1 MADNIKRYNPKTGN
15 WDISSSGK
23 ATGIIVEDPR
33 LIDPEVAEEGVTGES
48 LNDVLVRHEQELK
61 KQGGYIAWLAE
72 HGGGGS
78 GGGGGTTGDKVTL
91 TNGNIVKEGNI
102 NYLYSTVTT
111 NIKLEYLIT
120 SSKNNKRYF
129 ITVTLDGNNI
139 IEGKEGW
146 TNTPG
151 VLTIP
156 QLDKFSA
163 NSNHSVVITASDTDG
178 FSAESYLLNV
188 VEASIKLDS
197 IVSGNTATV
206 GIDYFFTYSITSK
219 IIGSDVNLVVTNV
232 TNGATKTIEL
242 GKTTSTAPRQ
252 VNVNL
257 WDLGSI
263 IAGSSYTI
271 QAQAFT
277 SMNGQ
282 TVQSDKVTNRVVVED
297 GVNLVV
303 LVEGITSKAEV
314 DSGVE
319 RTKFSQSG
327 NVSFAFTPYLAGVSL
342 IYYAVRIEH
351 NGITKD
357 IGYFDEG
364 NYNDNQYVQRG
375 KQQVFSYAI
384 PTEGEVLG
392 NWNITLRC
400 WSEKGNPITDT
411 VLACEVVSRS
421 QALIADQNPNN
432 SRYASWHIRQ
442 ENFPQV
448 STTKVWTSNEPNFTA
463 PGNIEPSGATT
474 NLNVYN
480 TNGVLSGFLVEKGQ
494 SMLRISGEAYGVIDV
509 QPFKD
514 DTTTLNNWSRQGFGL
529 SCTFKSDKHPFSNR
543 TVFFIGDYNTDE
555 QFSEGIKIGLE
566 DITWSYTDGN
576 IKETISCKIQ
586 QNVINTVDFIVN
598 KNPGKMIVGIF
609 INGVLNAAREIKN
622 DFTWRTSSKIYLG
635 CDISN
640 AGQIQNFADVNF
652 YDIKL
657 FRVPANDKEIVINA
671 MNSKARAT
679 LLSDGSVDFTEYNRM
694 KLKNFFSTSDSEPH
708 STLWDDI
715 NQTYA
720 SVNFNSLISDTT
732 RVLPVD
738 IMLINC
744 ANTGFTRAIF
754 EEIGGQNNNWYT
766 GCTMSYFSPT
776 SGKSSSEYTTDVAVS
791 KQGTSTMNNLI
802 KNLEIRFDK
811 MLKADDGSNLDYEL
825 FQPKE
830 TWFPER
836 QFTLKA
842 DVVDSAHANNAS
854 IGKWINDN
862 SDFLF
867 EKTPPMEEL
876 EAHRPVDTRDK
887 TVNDKVTI
895 KQTLE
900 GFPIILLIQ
909 FDGEETQ
916 TMLGI
921 YSFNLGR
928 GAYYNMGFRFMKD
941 FTTKIKNTAGE
952 YVDNKLPAFV
962 TSYHT
967 YAQDELFGNIDQ
979 RKVYSYEFG
988 ENANVIVDGEKI
1000 LPLALFMQDDLSII
1014 KHVGEF
1020 KYNGGNW
1027 LEPSA
1032 AVTDDNIWR
1041 ALQELFSIFAQMTS
1055 STVKKYIWNETSGGY
1070 EETAGE
1076 YPAQSSWSTLAAELD
1091 TKFSIKNAYSYLLTC
1106 VKYGLVDSLGKNL
1119 TLVCYDVGGANK
1131 WFIRFYDMDTGNGLD
1146 NVALESVAKTA
1157 WLDTFSNND
1166 NNNVNSLV
1174 ITKNAADGGYD
1185 TYSSRMWDVL
1195 RDTIFANTGVF
1206 DSSLETLWDLWRNN
1220 ATICKDIN
1228 DYIDNYFAAQTK
1240 DCGELL
1246 FNYDYNVKYL
1256 TAYVGESGGQPSYAN
1271 IEFLHGTRVEYVRDW
1286 MKKRVW
1292 FFDGVFKYSNAANIQ
1307 PYNNKGT
1314 FSAGG
1319 AEATNPKLI
1328 ITSNCPAIFVVNIG
1342 NTTDTRYFLEEG
1354 KPTEIRLSPISSFN
1368 TQITINNTP
1377 QINDIEGL
1385 GGMRFQRF
1393 MSSMKLPSFSKL
1405 DLSSIDTLSDSPI
1418 PFETIF
1424 VNDEDFSDVRHIDL
1438 SNTKFWSGNAGQG
1451 IFTVNIEKYT
1461 KLKDLNIS
1469 NSVVTSVSL
1478 PNASLSSLN
1487 ITNSTV
1493 ENISLVNQPFLE
1505 ILDFSGCKRLKT
1517 VTIDSC
1523 DKITELNLSNLGDL
1537 HTIRITSCPNL
1548 KSIIC
1553 TNNVNLT
1560 TFNVSNCNNVEII
1573 NVSQCTNESLTVYIV
1588 GVPNI
1593 KELNVSSTN
1602 TPNDIQVASSLPNL
1616 RILNISN
1623 SQVSAIQYGNAAIPT
1638 YNGNKIFDV
1647 SQLIDLQ
1654 FSVQNA
1660 KGVHYFKFN
1669 NNKEHPFN
1677 VGSAFFVGCSNLKRV
1692 FGHISLNGN
1701 GVFNQCS
1708 KFYIHEPK
1716 EKVEGITPDYNGE
1729 WFGPDTNTEQ
1739 GSVDW
1744 RNHID
1749 LSTNFSIGTTDCAS
1763 MFRATNCSIY
1773 DVYYFLYKCDNV
1785 TRFDGCF
1792 QSVKNIIWD
1801 ILDSPRRNMFSHCT
1815 KAVTMN
1821 EMFWGLPV
1829 QDFMVLTSTKDYGAN
1844 DHDGLFSPLVN
1855 LQAMDDMFCF
1865 GGTRYTDPTVLAK
1878 FKGDVDS
1885 KLIRLHT
1892 IFRNDGNVM
1901 FVSNANIGYTTA
1913 PTAEQLVAA
1922 DCGTLLAKL
1931 PNLEFL
1937 NNMFNYSNIDF
1948 VQVTN
1953 SDIEDEAMYCPLF
1966 YQNTKLKYIQDSFKG
1981 LVNSKGSLYNIFG
1994 GAAKLKNNIVKFP
2007 TALYGIYNSFTLNTG
2022 SSTVTFPIHNSMFS
2036 RLKNSLKYITGQ
2048 QAINQTT
2055 LGSFQ
2060 GFTKQF
2066 LKEEDEVFP
2075 YDVFTGCSAIVEI
2088 PGFFS
2093 GLVLPAN
2100 TVIEL
2105 PLDSFK
2111 TNYNLTNI
2119 SYLYY
2124 DMKNCK
2130 YSLTGKGFSNC
2141 KLVNVSKCF
2150 SELETTYVK
2159 KGSVPYGLFYM
2170 EQTNNYNYKGWNET
2184 DAASK
2189 NINENYG
2196 IDSEGNWI
2204 ESAEMPVEITYT
2216 KQRTLPRKTIVNM
2229 SYCLE
2234 RFQSVEAQGYT
2245 MNYGTLTKT
2254 NYGDIIVPN
2263 ENYNPVKYILNPN
2276 YDPREWLDEEQT
2288 IPNYNR
2294 DIHRVILNKDFD
2306 KYEYAWN
2313 EYACDGLSG
2322 LADIVTDSALYTAVS
2337 NGEINCSPTLPDG
2350 FKDSAASIAPP
2361 SSVHTNKKVLN
2372 YLCSPD
2378 LFYYCTNGSN
2388 MDIRGVF
2395 NGSGRPNGVGYDYF
2409 DYGIRGRICP
2419 YLFRP
2424 VNNATDLSYMFY
2436 LCVLLNPYKWNDS
2449 ITGNT
2454 GEMFDSSMFGGM
2466 NKLTDISYMF
2476 YFTIIPANVIVPVE
2490 FVIDCIN
2497 LQNISCLFLAAQF
2510 ESTASQ
2516 AQQIDDNTF
2525 SKNVNLKN
2533 ISYAFASGRSTSE
2546 FTGRSPKKIGSSLFN
2561 VNKHKQLNN
2570 VSGLFYNATST
2581 TGSVPELWNWLN
2593 SLSSVNR
2600 ANVFYAMRKAN
2611 LTNGNNVP
2619 SGWDTGMV

>member
-1 MADNIKRYNPKTGN
+1 MADNIKRYNPDTGN
-15 WDISSSGK
+15 WDVSSSGK

-33 LIDPEVAEEGVTGES
+33 LIDPELAEQGKTTES
-48 LNDVLVRHEQELK
+48 VNDVLVRHDEELK
-61 KQGGYIAWLAE
+61 RQGGYIAWLAE

-78 GGGGGTTGDKVTL
+78 GGGGATGDKINL

-129 ITVTLDGNNI
+129 ITVTLDGNTI
-139 IEGKEGW
+139 IERKEAW

-151 VLTIP
+151 TLTIP

-163 NSNHSVVITASDTDG
+163 NSNHSVVITANDTDG

-197 IVSGNTATV
+197 MVSGNTATV

-242 GKTTSTAPRQ
+242 GKTTSTGPRQ

-257 WDLGSI
+257 WDLGNI

-271 QAQAFT
+271 QGQAFT
-277 SMNGQ
+277 SMNEQ

-314 DSGVE
+314 DEGIE
-319 RTKFSQSG
+319 RTKFSQNG
-327 NVSFAFTPYLAGVSL
+327 NISFAFTPYLAGVSL

-351 NGITKD
+351 NGVIKD
-357 IGYFDEG
+357 IGYFDKG

-375 KQQVFSYAI
+375 KPQVFSYAI

-400 WSEKGNPITDT
+400 WSEKGDPITDT
-411 VLACEVVSRS
+411 VLACEVVSSS
-421 QALIADQNPNN
+421 QALIVDQNPNN

-448 STTKVWTSNEPNFTA
+448 STTKVWTSNEPSFTV
-463 PGNIEPSGATT
+463 PGATEPSGATT
-474 NLNVYN
+474 ELNVYN
-480 TNGVLSGFLVEKGQ
+480 TNGVLSGFLTKNGQ

-514 DTTTLNNWSRQGFGL
+514 DTTTLNNWSRQGFGI
-529 SCTFKSDKHPFSNR
+529 SCTFKSDRHPFSNR
-543 TVFFIGDYNTDE
+543 TIFFIGDYNTDE

-576 IKETISCKIQ
+576 IKETMSCKIQ
-586 QNVINTVDFIVN
+586 QDIINTVDFIVN

-657 FRVPANDKEIVINA
+657 FRVPTNDKEIVINA

-679 LLSDGSVDFTEYNRM
+679 LLPDGSVDFTKYNRM

-720 SVNFNSLISDTT
+720 NVNFNSLISDTT
-732 RVLPVD
+732 KVLPVD

-744 ANTGFTRAIF
+744 ANTGFTRAVF

-887 TVNDKVTI
+887 TVHDKVTI

-952 YVDNKLPAFV
+952 YIDNKLPAFV

-967 YAQDELFGNIDQ
+967 YAQYEMFGNIDQ

-988 ENANVIVDGEKI
+988 ENANIIVDGDKT

-1027 LEPSA
+1027 LEPTA
-1032 AVTDDNIWR
+1032 PVTDDNVWR
-1041 ALQELFSIFAQMTS
+1041 ALQELFSIFAQMTT
-1055 STVKKYIWNETSGGY
+1055 STVKKYIWNESVGGY
-1070 EETAGE
+1070 EETEGE

-1091 TKFSIKNAYSYLLTC
+1091 TKFSIRNAFSYLLVC
-1106 VKYGLVDSLGKNL
+1106 VKYGLVDSLGKNM
-1119 TLVCYDVGGANK
+1119 TIVCYDINGSKK
-1131 WFIRFYDMDTGNGLD
+1131 WFIRFYDMDTANGLD

-1157 WLDTFSNND
+1157 WLDKFSNND
-1166 NNNVNSLV
+1166 KNNVNSLV

-1195 RDTIFANTGVF
+1195 RDTVFANTGVY
-1206 DSSLETLWDLWRNN
+1206 DNSLEGLWDLWRNN
-1220 ATICKDIN
+1220 DNMCKDIN
-1228 DYIDNYFAAQTK
+1228 NYIDNYFAAQTIN
-1240 DCGELL
+1240 CGELL

-1256 TAYVGESGGQPSYAN
+1256 TAYVGEAGGAASYAN

-1286 MKKRVW
+1286 LKKRVW
-1292 FFDGVFKYSNAANIQ
+1292 FFDGVFKYNNPSNIQ

-1319 AEATNPKLI
+1319 AEATNPKLV

-1393 MSSMKLPSFSKL
+1393 MSSMELPSFSKL
-1405 DLSSIDTLSDSPI
+1405 DLSSVDTLSDSPI
-1418 PFETIF
+1418 PFETVF

-1438 SNTKFWSGNAGQG
+1438 SNTKFWSGNAGQST
-1451 IFTVNIEKYT
+1451 FTVNIEKYT

-1469 NSVVTSVSL
+1469 SSVVTSVSL
-1478 PNASLSSLN
+1478 PSASLASLN

-1493 ENISLVNQPFLE
+1493 EGISLVNQPFLE
-1505 ILDFSGCKRLKT
+1505 SLDFSGCKRLKT
-1517 VTIDSC
+1517 LTIDSC

-1537 HTIRITSCPNL
+1537 HTIKITSCPNL
-1548 KSIIC
+1548 KSIVC
-1553 TNNVNLT
+1553 TNNVSLT
-1560 TFNVSNCNNVEII
+1560 TFNVSNCNKVEAI
-1573 NVSQCTNESLTVYIV
+1573 NLSQCTNRGLIIYIV
-1588 GVPNI
+1588 GAPNI

-1602 TPNDIQVASSLPNL
+1602 TNNDIQVASELPNL
-1616 RILNISN
+1616 RTLNISN

-1638 YNGNKIFDV
+1638 YKENKIFDV
-1647 SQLIDLQ
+1647 SVLNLTS
-1654 FSVQNA
+1654 FSVTNA
-1660 KGVHYFKFN
+1660 KGVHYFKFAN
-1669 NNKEHPFN
+1669 SKTAPYS
-1677 VGSAFFVGCSNLKRV
+1677 VGGSKFAGCTTLKRV
-1692 FGHISLNGN
+1692 FGHIKLTGKS
-1701 GVFNQCS
+1701 VFSECVS
-1708 KFYIHEPK
+1708 FYIHEPK
-1716 EKVEGITPDYNGE
+1716 EKVDGITPMYNGE
-1729 WFGPDTNTEQ
+1729 WFGPDTDTAEGQASWKANT
-1739 GSVDW
+1739 DLAT
-1744 RNHID
+1744 NFTIATTD
-1749 LSTNFSIGTTDCAS
+1749 LSSCCKG
-1763 MFRATNCSIY
+1763 TNCSIY
-1773 DVYYFLYKCDNV
+1773 DVYYLLYKCDNV
-1785 TRFDGCF
+1785 VSL
-1792 QSVKNIIWD
+1792 QSVFQNAKNVIWD
-1801 ILDSPRRNMFSHCT
+1801 IKDSPNRNMFAHCG
-1815 KAVTMN
+1815 KVTN
-1821 EMFWGLPV
+1821 LNDAFLGLPA
-1829 QDFMVLTSTKDYGAN
+1829 QDFMILTSTKEYGAT
-1844 DHDGLFSPLVN
+1844 DHDGLFSPLVS
-1855 LQAMDDMFCF
+1855 LMHLDFMMQF
-1865 GGTRYTDPTVLAK
+1865 GGTRYTDETFLGK
-1878 FKGDVDS
+1878 FKGNVDS
-1885 KLIRLHT
+1885 KIVRLSSS
-1892 IFRNDGNVM
+1892 FRNDGNIM
-1901 FVSNANIGYTTA
+1901 FVANANVGYETA
-1913 PTAEQLVAA
+1913 PTTEQLQAA
-1922 DCGTLLAKL
+1922 TSGRLFERLV
-1931 PNLEFL
+1931 NLEYL
-1937 NNMFNYSNIDF
+1937 NNVFNGSNINFNQIQIADGN
-1948 VQVTN
+1948 N
-1953 SDIEDEAMYCPLF
+1953 SMYCPIF
-1966 YQNTKLKYIQDSFKG
+1966 SNNTKLKYLQDSFKS
-1981 LVNSKGSLYNIFG
+1981 LVYSTGSLYNFLG
-1994 GAAKLKNNIVKFP
+1994 GTVAGHEQYFP
-2007 TALYGIYNSFTLNTG
+2007 KRFYAFYNSFSLGAN
-2022 SSTVTFPIHNSMFS
+2022 STVTFPIHNSMFT
-2036 RLKNSLKYITGQ
+2036 RVKNSLKYITGQ
-2048 QAINQTT
+2048 TATNATS

-2060 GFTKQF
+2060 GFTKEF
-2066 LKEEDEVFP
+2066 LKEGDEVFP
-2075 YDVFTGCSAIVEI
+2075 YDVFTGCNQLVEC

-2093 GLVLPAN
+2093 YMSLPAGS
-2100 TVIEL
+2100 VVEL

-2119 SYLYY
+2119 AYLYY
-2124 DMKNCK
+2124 GLKNCK
-2130 YSLTGKGFSNC
+2130 YTMTGKGFSNC
-2141 KLVNVSKCF
+2141 KLVNVSRCF
-2150 SELETTYVK
+2150 AELEDNYTK
-2159 KGSVPYGLFYM
+2159 KGMIPYGLFYM
-2170 EQTNNYNYKGWNET
+2170 GQTTTQTFKGWSLE
-2184 DAASK
+2184 DAGT
-2189 NINENYG
+2189 IELDENFG
-2196 IDSEGNWI
+2196 ITSGGEWI
-2204 ESAEMPVEITYT
+2204 PDEDAPMPDEIAYT
-2216 KQRTLPRKTIVNM
+2216 KRRTLPRKTIVNM

-2234 RFQSVEAQGYT
+2234 KFQSTEAQGYS
-2245 MNYGTLTKT
+2245 MNYGSLTKT

-2263 ENYNPVKYILNPN
+2263 EKYSPCKYIVNPN
-2276 YDPREWLDEEQT
+2276 YDPREWLDDDKT

-2294 DIHRVILNKDFD
+2294 DIHRIKINPDYD
-2306 KYEYAWN
+2306 PYELAWN
-2313 EYACDGLSG
+2313 IYACDGIAG
-2322 LADIVTDSALYTAVS
+2322 LADTVRDSSLYTAVN
-2337 NGEINCSPTLPDG
+2337 NGEINCSPTLPTEFEDN
-2350 FKDSAASIAPP
+2350 AASVAPP
-2361 SSVHTNKKVLN
+2361 SSEHANKQVLN
-2372 YLCSPD
+2372 YLCPPD
-2378 LFYYCTNGSN
+2378 LYYYCTNGNN
-2388 MDIRGVF
+2388 MVINGVF
-2395 NGSGRPNGVGYDYF
+2395 NGSGRPNGEQTFNYYDY
-2409 DYGIRGRICP
+2409 GVRGRLCP
-2419 YLFRP
+2419 YLFKP
-2424 VNNATDLSYMFY
+2424 VSNVTDLSYTFY
-2436 LCVLLNPYKWNDS
+2436 LCVNLNPYKWNE
-2449 ITGNT
+2449 GAN
-2454 GEMFDSSMFGGM
+2454 GAVGYMFAETTFSGLS
-2466 NKLTDISYMF
+2466 KLTSMSYMF
-2476 YFTIIPANVIVPVE
+2476 YFTIIPENVILPS
-2490 FVIDCIN
+2490 N
-2497 LQNISCLFLAAQF
+2497 LLFDLIQLRDISGMFCSAQFLASLGALR
-2510 ESTASQ
+2510 
-2516 AQQIDDNTF
+2516 QQVDDSFF
-2525 SKNVNLKN
+2525 SKNVNLRN
-2533 ISYAFASGRSTSE
+2533 VSYALASGRTIGNW
-2546 FTGRSPKKIGSSLFN
+2546 TARSPKKIGSTLLNSS
-2561 VNKHKQLNN
+2561 KHKQLTN
-2570 VSGLFYNATST
+2570 VTGFLWGAST
-2581 TGSVPELWNWLN
+2581 TAGSVPEFWNWLN
-2593 SLSSVNR
+2593 TLPATSR
-2600 ANVFYAMRKAN
+2600 ANVFYGMNKN
-2611 LTNGNNVP
+2611 LLTNGNSIP

>member
-78 GGGGGTTGDKVTL
+78 GGGGGTTGDKITL

-178 FSAESYLLNV
+178 FSAKSYLLNI
-188 VEASIKLDS
+188 VEASIKLTS
-197 IVSGNTATV
+197 TVSGNTATV
-206 GIDYFFTYSITSK
+206 GLDYFFTYSITSK

-232 TNGATKTIEL
+232 TNGASKTIEL

-277 SMNGQ
+277 SMNEQ

-327 NVSFAFTPYLAGVSL
+327 NISFAFTPYLAGISL
-342 IYYAVRIEH
+342 IYYAIRIEH
-351 NGITKD
+351 NGIVKD

-364 NYNDNQYVQRG
+364 NYNNNQYVQRG

-400 WSEKGNPITDT
+400 WSEKGDPITDT
-411 VLACEVVSRS
+411 VLACEVVSSS

-442 ENFPQV
+442 ESFPQV
-448 STTKVWTSNEPNFTA
+448 STTKVWISNEPSFTV
-463 PGNIEPSGATT
+463 PGAIEPSGATT
-474 NLNVYN
+474 ELNVYN
-480 TNGVLSGFLVEKGQ
+480 TNGVLSGFLTKNGQ

-514 DTTTLNNWSRQGFGL
+514 DTSTLNNWSRQGFGI
-529 SCTFKSDKHPFSNR
+529 SCTFKSDRHPFSNR

-576 IKETISCKIQ
+576 TKETMSCKIQ
-586 QNVINTVDFIVN
+586 QDVINTVDFIVN
-598 KNPGKMIVGIF
+598 KNPGKMVVAIF
-609 INGVLNAAREIKN
+609 INGILSTAREIKN

-657 FRVPANDKEIVINA
+657 FRVPANDKQIVINA

-679 LLSDGSVDFTEYNRM
+679 ILADGSVDFTEYNRM
-694 KLKNFFSTSDSEPH
+694 KLRNFFSISDSEPN

-720 SVNFNSLISDTT
+720 NINFNSLISDTT
-732 RVLPVD
+732 KVLPVD

-744 ANTGFTRAIF
+744 ANTGFTRTVF

-776 SGKSSSEYTTDVAVS
+776 SGKSSSEYTTDVAIS

-811 MLKADDGSNLDYEL
+811 MLKADDGNNLDYEL

-876 EAHRPVDTRDK
+876 EAHRPVDTRDR
-887 TVNDKVTI
+887 TVKDKVTI

-988 ENANVIVDGEKI
+988 ENANVIVDGEKT

-1032 AVTDDNIWR
+1032 PVTDDNVWR

-1055 STVKKYIWNETSGGY
+1055 STVKKYIWDEISGGY
-1070 EETAGE
+1070 KETSGE

-1119 TLVCYDVGGANK
+1119 TLVCYDVGGASK

-1368 TQITINNTP
+1368 TQVTINNTP

-1405 DLSSIDTLSDSPI
+1405 DLSSVDTLSDSPI
-1418 PFETIF
+1418 SFETVF

-1451 IFTVNIEKYT
+1451 TFTVNIEKYI

-1469 NSVVTSVSL
+1469 SSIVTSISL

-1493 ENISLVNQPFLE
+1493 EGISLVNQPFLE
-1505 ILDFSGCKRLKT
+1505 SLDFSGCKRLKT
-1517 VTIDSC
+1517 VTVDSC

-1537 HTIRITSCPNL
+1537 HTIKITSCPNL
-1548 KSIIC
+1548 KSIVC
-1553 TNNVNLT
+1553 TNNGNLT
-1560 TFNVSNCNNVEII
+1560 TFNVSNCNNVETI
-1573 NVSQCTNESLTVYIV
+1573 NISLCTNRNLIVYIV
-1588 GVPNI
+1588 GAPNI
-1593 KELNVSSTN
+1593 KTLDMSNTN
-1602 TPNDIQVASSLPNL
+1602 TANDIQAASELPKL
-1616 RILNISN
+1616 RTLNITN
-1623 SQVSAIQYGNAAIPT
+1623 SQVEAIQYGNAAIPT

-1647 SQLIDLQ
+1647 SQLIDLR

-1692 FGHISLNGN
+1692 FGHINLNGN
-1701 GVFNQCS
+1701 SVFDQCS

-1744 RNHID
+1744 RNNTN
-1749 LSTNFSIGTTDCAS
+1749 LSTNFSIGTTYGNV
-1763 MFRATNCSIY
+1763 MFRGTNCSIY

-1785 TRFDGCF
+1785 TTLNSCF
-1792 QSVKNIIWD
+1792 ASVTNIKWD
-1801 ILDSPRRNMFSHCT
+1801 LLDSPRRTMFNHCT
-1815 KAVTMN
+1815 KVVDMN
-1821 EMFWGLPV
+1821 SIFWGLPT
-1829 QDFMVLTSTKDYGAN
+1829 QNFKIFTSTYENGSTEHN
-1844 DHDGLFSPLVN
+1844 GLFSPLVSLKFIDN
-1855 LQAMDDMFCF
+1855 AFNC
-1865 GGTRYTDPTVLAK
+1865 GGTKYTDSTFLAK
-1878 FKGDVDS
+1878 FKGNVDS
-1885 KLIRLHT
+1885 KLTRLNNIISNIKFVNNINSSPNDET
-1892 IFRNDGNVM
+1892 IANNLFAANSGNL
-1901 FVSNANIGYTTA
+1901 
-1913 PTAEQLVAA
+1913 LVR
-1922 DCGTLLAKL
+1922 L
-1931 PNLEFL
+1931 PELEYIT
-1937 NNMFNYSNIDF
+1937 NMFNESNIYFNQTTD
-1948 VQVTN
+1948 
-1953 SDIEDEAMYCPLF
+1953 EDVEDGVMYCPLF
-1966 YQNTKLKYIQDSFKG
+1966 YKNTKLKYIQNSFKR
-1981 LVNSKGSLYNIFG
+1981 LIKSNGSLYNIFG
-1994 GAAKLKNNIVKFP
+1994 GLVKNKTNLRFP
-2007 TALYGIYNSFTLNTG
+2007 TALYGIYDSFSIGDNSNII
-2022 SSTVTFPIHNSMFS
+2022 FPIHNSMFS

-2048 QAINQTT
+2048 QAINQST

-2066 LKEEDEVFP
+2066 FKEGDEVFP

-2100 TVIEL
+2100 TVVEL
-2105 PLDSFK
+2105 PLNSFK

-2124 DMKNCK
+2124 DMKNCN

-2141 KLVNVSKCF
+2141 KLINVHRCF
-2150 SELETTYVK
+2150 SEIETSFVK
-2159 KGSVPYGLFYM
+2159 KGFIPYGLFYM
-2170 EQTNNYNYKGWNET
+2170 EQTSNVSYKGWNEV
-2184 DAASK
+2184 DAASQ
-2189 NINENYG
+2189 NITENYG
-2196 IDSEGNWI
+2196 IDSGGNWI
-2204 ESAEMPVEITYT
+2204 ESAEMPVEITYS

-2234 RFQSVEAQGYT
+2234 RFQSTETQAYT
-2245 MNYGTLTKT
+2245 MNYGNLTPS

-2263 ENYNPVKYILNPN
+2263 EKYNPVKYILNPN
-2276 YDPREWLDEEQT
+2276 YDPREYLDEEQT
-2288 IPNYNR
+2288 MINYNR
-2294 DIHRVILNKDFD
+2294 DIHRVILNKDYD

-2313 EYACDGLSG
+2313 EYAYDGLSG
-2322 LADIVTDSALYTAVS
+2322 LEDIILNSSLYTAVS
-2337 NGEINCSPTLPDG
+2337 NGTINCSPTIPDV
-2350 FKDSAASIAPP
+2350 FKDTAASIAPP
-2361 SSVHTNKKVLN
+2361 SSVHANRKVLN

-2378 LFYYCTNGSN
+2378 LFYYCTNGTN
-2388 MDIRGVF
+2388 MVINGVF
-2395 NGSGRPNGVGYDYF
+2395 SGSGRPNGNPTYDCF
-2409 DYGIRGRICP
+2409 NYGIRGRIP
-2419 YLFRP
+2419 TNLFKP
-2424 VNNATDLSYMFY
+2424 VSNVTDLSMTFH
-2436 LCVLLNPYKWNDS
+2436 LCPLILPYKWNNS
-2449 ITGNT
+2449 TGDI
-2454 GEMFDSSMFGGM
+2454 GEMFSKQMFAGLT
-2466 NKLTDISYMF
+2466 KLTNISYMF
-2476 YFTIIPANVIVPVE
+2476 YFCVIPADVIVPVE

-2497 LQNISCLFLAAQF
+2497 LQDISCLFLAAQF

-2516 AQQIDDNTF
+2516 AQQVDDNIF
-2525 SKNVNLKN
+2525 AKNVNLRN
-2533 ISYAFASGRSTSE
+2533 ISYAFASGQSQGDWS
-2546 FTGRSPKKIGSSLFN
+2546 GRSPKKISSTLFN
-2561 VNKHKQLNN
+2561 ANKHKQLTN
-2570 VSGLFYNATST
+2570 VTGVFYNATST
-2581 TGSVPELWNWLN
+2581 TGSVPEFWNWLN

-2619 SGWDTGMV
+2619 SGWDIGMV